1 MQLRSLCIN
10 VNYSPLVDIN
20 SNPDNPVIGNRSFG
34 STPEKVIASAA
45 AFIEGIQAEG
55 VYACIKHYPGHG
67 DVSVD
72 SHDALPVINIG
83 QSLFEKRELAPY
95 ARLVQSGI
103 KMVMTAHLMFP
114 NIDPDYPTTMS
125 TRIVKGYLRERFDY
139 KGLITTDDIGMKA
152 ISHQYDS
159 PEAIWKTINTTTDL
173 VMICVAL
180 TDTAR
185 SLDLSDNIFDGLKR
199 GKIAE
204 ETLFES
210 YQRINNFLA
219 SLSIDEVLKLPDAL
233 LREHQDYSDRIN
245 DMACGD

>member
-1 MQLRSLCIN
+1 M
-10 VNYSPLVDIN
+10 
-20 SNPDNPVIGNRSFG
+20 
-34 STPEKVIASAA
+34 
-45 AFIEGIQAEG
+45 
-55 VYACIKHYPGHG
+55 
-67 DVSVD
+67 
-72 SHDALPVINIG
+72 
-83 QSLFEKRELAPY
+83 
-95 ARLVQSGI
+95 
-103 KMVMTAHLMFP
+103 MTAHLMFP

-185 SLDLSDNIFDGLKR
+185 SLDLSNNIFDGLKK
-199 GKIAE
+199 GEIAE
-204 ETLFES
+204 KTLFES

-219 SLSIDEVLKLPDAL
+219 SLSNDGVRELSESL
-233 LREHQDYSDRIN
+233 LREHQSYSDRIN
-245 DMACGD
+245 EMPCGN